1 MCYLNYRLKLD
12 RKRPKCEIM
21 FILLNRNSN
30 NGRAAN
36 RWDQIKECLESKYAL
51 HASTIVTDPTEL
63 NQQLKDGY
71 LSGERLFVAAG
82 GDGTVNLLI
91 NALMDLE
98 ENQRRQIVFGAIGIG
113 SSNDFHKPH
122 KNENLFKNGIYYRLD
137 SQNATG
143 HNVAEV
149 TFEDQD
155 GNSVTRYFIINSSIG
170 IVACAN
176 QLFNSCD
183 KIINWLK
190 KRWVN
195 AAIWYAA
202 LRTLFIEPNIPA
214 KFKVN
219 SGEYLTSITNLG
231 ILINTHFSGNLKYD
245 LPLSVQAEYL
255 GVALCEN
262 MRLRERL
269 AAIISLAK
277 GHFKGRPK
285 TKYWQ
290 AENIDIYPDKL
301 TALELDGETCLAR
314 NIKIKLIHNALRV
327 CQ

>member
-1 MCYLNYRLKLD
+1 
-12 RKRPKCEIM
+12 M

-36 RWDQIKECLESKYAL
+36 RWDRIKEKLEGKYAL
-51 HASTIVTDPTEL
+51 NASTVVTDPSEL
-63 NQQLKDGY
+63 NHKLEDEFV
-71 LSGERLFVAAG
+71 SGERLFVAAG
-82 GDGTVNLLI
+82 GDGTVNLLV

-113 SSNDFHKPH
+113 SSYDFHKPH
-122 KNENLFKNGIYYRLD
+122 RNENLFKNGIYYRLD
-137 SQNATG
+137 SQNTIS
-143 HNVAEV
+143 HNLGEV
-149 TFEDQD
+149 TFKDPF
-155 GNSVTRYFIINSSIG
+155 GNFRRRYFIINSSIG

-176 QLFNSCD
+176 QLFNSGD
-183 KIINWLK
+183 KITNWLK

-195 AAIWYAA
+195 TAIWYAA
-202 LRTLFIEPNIPA
+202 LRTLLIEPDISAEIIINDE
-214 KFKVN
+214 KHSF
-219 SGEYLTSITNLG
+219 SITNLG

-262 MRLRERL
+262 MRPWERL
-269 AAIISLAK
+269 AAIISLTK
-277 GHFKGRPK
+277 GRFKGRPK
-285 TKYWQ
+285 TRFWQ
-290 AENIDIYPDKL
+290 AETIDIYPEKL
-301 TALELDGETCLAR
+301 TALELDGETYLAR